1 MISRLGAAV
10 RKRPSVL
17 VSHKKKSDRFA
28 KTGSGWTESKLR
40 QRWRCLWDRRQQR
53 QHLGAHADG
62 VLSSRLQDMRA
73 GGKGQVDDV
82 QV

>member
-10 RKRPSVL
+10 RQRPSVL
-17 VSHKKKSDRFA
+17 LSQEKKSDPFTN
-28 KTGSGWTESKLR
+28 TGLGRTESKLR
-40 QRWRCLWDRRQQR
+40 QRWRRQQR

-62 VLSSRLQDMRA
+62 VLPSRLQDMRA